1 MQKTAAT
8 KKNNQNSFNVF
19 PNEKTRL
26 VYEKQIGIH
35 YSSCSDFRKVGNKKI
50 NSKIKFSSLG
60 GLKILEIYVGACKVF
75 RDLKSVKKD
84 TKEDLVCQAL
94 ILSGSCNLTFG
105 GESVEL
111 HKGEIFILDSTKPIK
126 LEVTKNLHCLAVYM
140 PLALIQSWIPRI
152 WNTLDTRKI
161 KTNTQQG
168 SLLKG
173 FMQLIQKYSDTQQ
186 WDHENTNAS
195 NSKKAFVPLMAA
207 NSAMLVHALLSPNK
221 DRVKTIK
228 EIQLDATKEHILV
241 HLTDSSISPTTISK
255 EMGFSV
261 RYLHWLFNQED
272 ETVSQYIMRKRIEFA
287 QTLLNSSANTF
298 FSITD
303 VAFICGFNDSTH
315 FSRRFKQQ
323 VGLSPSKYRNV

>member
-1 MQKTAAT
+1 M
-8 KKNNQNSFNVF
+8 
-19 PNEKTRL
+19 
-26 VYEKQIGIH
+26 
-35 YSSCSDFRKVGNKKI
+35 
-50 NSKIKFSSLG
+50 
-60 GLKILEIYVGACKVF
+60 
-75 RDLKSVKKD
+75 
-84 TKEDLVCQAL
+84 
-94 ILSGSCNLTFG
+94 
-105 GESVEL
+105 
-111 HKGEIFILDSTKPIK
+111 
-126 LEVTKNLHCLAVYM
+126 
-140 PLALIQSWIPRI
+140 
-152 WNTLDTRKI
+152 
-161 KTNTQQG
+161 
-168 SLLKG
+168 

-261 RYLHWLFNQED
+261 RYLHWLFRKED